1 MGTWTK
7 LVPLRKDRRLAERK
21 LAHQNNQNNQNNQNI
36 LLECKKTRTNN
47 LMFHRDPEAD
57 WNQMHK
63 KDVLKSILVW
73 IYIYV

>member
-7 LVPLRKDRRLAERK
+7 LVPLRKDRRLVERK
-21 LAHQNNQNNQNNQNI
+21 LAHQNNQNNQNNQNM
-36 LLECKKTRTNN
+36 LLECKKTRSNN
-47 LMFHRDPEAD
+47 LMVHRDPVAD
-57 WNQMHK
+57 RNQMHK

>member
-7 LVPLRKDRRLAERK
+7 LVQLRKDRRLVERK
-21 LAHQNNQNNQNNQNI
+21 LAHQNNQNNQNM
-36 LLECKKTRTNN
+36 LLECKKTRINN
-47 LMFHRDPEAD
+47 FMVHRDPEAD

-63 KDVLKSILVW
+63 KDVLKSILIW

>member
-7 LVPLRKDRRLAERK
+7 LVPLWKDRRLVERK
-21 LAHQNNQNNQNNQNI
+21 LAHQNNQNNQNM
-36 LLECKKTRTNN
+36 LLECKKTRSNN
-47 LMFHRDPEAD
+47 LMVHRDPEAD

-73 IYIYV
+73 IYIYA

>member
-1 MGTWTK
+1 M
-7 LVPLRKDRRLAERK
+7 
-21 LAHQNNQNNQNNQNI
+21 HQNNQNNQNM
-36 LLECKKTRTNN
+36 LLECKKTRSNN

>member
-7 LVPLRKDRRLAERK
+7 LVPLRKDRRLVERK
-21 LAHQNNQNNQNNQNI
+21 LAHQNNQNM
-36 LLECKKTRTNN
+36 LLECKKTRSNN
-47 LMFHRDPEAD
+47 LMFHRDPEVD